1 MWVLNWNEP
10 RDDQIDSCVFLL
22 LNVCVCG
29 DVKTGV
35 MKNTSISVF
44 GERNESGV
52 FVCGMEGEG

>member
-1 MWVLNWNEP
+1 MTKLIRVF
-10 RDDQIDSCVFLL
+10 FLL